1 MIRAGWL
8 ALRPRYAV
16 CSVLHLVELR
26 SQFAH
31 SAALDTLKRNR
42 DYVMQ
47 AYGAY
52 YLLLTTY
59 YVMQA
64 YGAYYLLLTTY
75 YLLLTT

>member
-8 ALRPRYAV
+8 ALRPRYAYISHISPIDLPISRLYLRPRYAV

-47 AYGAY
+47 AS
-52 YLLLTTY
+52 
-59 YVMQA
+59 
-64 YGAYYLLLTTY
+64 
-75 YLLLTT
+75 

>member
-42 DYVMQ
+42 DYVLQ
-47 AYGAY
+47 AYANPTCCRPT
-52 YLLLTTY
+52 LT
-59 YVMQA
+59 
-64 YGAYYLLLTTY
+64 LT
-75 YLLLTT
+75 LRDAGLR